1 MPRSNG
7 FEPARNRVLIHSR
20 LCSQLLGVFAAEP
33 IRLQGVQRAVM
44 GPVGLHSEPSA
55 SWKGRVPMSFEA
67 AVHAQAIEIDRL
79 SLEMCATAGSGHPTS
94 AMSIGHLVTVLMF
107 HAMRWSPDFPDYP
120 TSDRLVLSEGHAV
133 PAVYAAAAILGVK
146 VGKNP
151 AERRKLTTADLSSLR
166 AWESELDGHPNPMEG
181 FPFFDAATGS
191 LGQGLSVAA
200 GLAKAARL
208 SGMDRRIYCICGD
221 GEAREGQIAEALDFI
236 IDHKLTNVLPIF
248 NCNEYGQ
255 AGRVSEQ
262 QSPERLTDKLKACGF
277 EVLSIDGHNPSQ
289 IKGALDAFAARAESD
304 DPKPIAVVA
313 RTVKGWGA
321 PSVQGGGW
329 HGKPPTGEALS
340 KALSELD
347 ERRIELTSSLASSD
361 QFTIQPPA
369 EVSTPEPKVS
379 DIPSLTET
387 MRSLDMESLIAAGRM
402 ATRRAYGLAL
412 RALGQV
418 NPDVVVL
425 DADVSNSTF
434 AETFAR
440 DKDLADRFIECKIA
454 EQNMVSVGV
463 GLSAAGKIPFCSS
476 FGKFITRAYDQV
488 EMAMNSGANLK
499 LVGSHVGITLA
510 ADGPSQMA
518 LPDVAWFRSLA
529 KVRDHRGNP
538 GCYVLQPADAF
549 AAYALT
555 GVMADYEG
563 LCYMRTMRVDT
574 EFIYSDEQVFNLGG
588 FEVLSEGRDVALL
601 ASGYMVHEGNKALEL
616 LDRAGISATL
626 VDMYSIP
633 FDEDK
638 LLDLISENNG
648 YAISLEDNYGAS
660 LGSAVADAL
669 TASGDAF
676 TLEQMYVRR
685 IPKSARTTA
694 EMLEMCG
701 LTAEDVV
708 KKVMQLL
715 QVA

>member
-1 MPRSNG
+1 
-7 FEPARNRVLIHSR
+7 
-20 LCSQLLGVFAAEP
+20 
-33 IRLQGVQRAVM
+33 
-44 GPVGLHSEPSA
+44 
-55 SWKGRVPMSFEA
+55 MSFEA

-79 SLEMCATAGSGHPTS
+79 SLEMCAAAGSGHPTT
-94 AMSIGHLVTVLMF
+94 AMSIGHIVTVLMF

-120 TSDRLVLSEGHAV
+120 TSDRLVLSAGHGV
-133 PAVYAAAAILGVK
+133 PAVYAAAAILGMK
-146 VGKNP
+146 VGRN
-151 AERRKLTTADLSSLR
+151 ASSRRKLTEADLSNLR

-200 GLAKAARL
+200 GLGIAARL
-208 SGMDRRIYCICGD
+208 NESDRRAYCIIGD
-221 GEAREGQIAEALDFI
+221 GESREGQVAEALDFI

-262 QSPERLTDKLKACGF
+262 QSAGKLARKLEAFGF
-277 EVLSIDGHNPSQ
+277 EVLSIDGHSPSQ
-289 IKGALDAFAARAESD
+289 IKAAFDKFAARSTSTDQA
-304 DPKPIAVVA
+304 PFAVVA
-313 RTVKGWGA
+313 RTIKGWGA

-329 HGKPPTGEALS
+329 HGKPAQNEALR
-340 KALSELD
+340 KALGELD

-369 EVSTPEPKVS
+369 GAKGSESAPGEL
-379 DIPSLTET
+379 PSLSKT
-387 MRSLDMESLIAAGRM
+387 MRALDMESKLASGRM

-418 NPDVVVL
+418 NSEVVVL

-440 DKDLADRFIECKIA
+440 SQDLADRFVECKIG
-454 EQNMVSVGV
+454 EQNMISVAA
-463 GLSAAGKIPFCSS
+463 GLAAAGKIPFCST
-476 FGKFITRAYDQV
+476 FGKFVTRAYDQI
-488 EMAMNSGANLK
+488 EMAMNSGANIK
-499 LVGSHVGITLA
+499 IVGSHTGITLA

-529 KVRDHRGNP
+529 KVKDHRGNP
-538 GCYVLQPADAF
+538 GCYVLQPADAY

-563 LCYMRTMRVDT
+563 ICYMRTMRVDT
-574 EFIYSDEQVFNLGG
+574 EFLYSDDQVFNLGG

-601 ASGYMVHEGNKALEL
+601 ASGYMVHEGNRVVEL
-616 LDRAGISATL
+616 LDKAGISATL

-633 FDEDK
+633 FDEEK
-638 LLDLISENNG
+638 LLDLISQNNG

-694 EMLEMCG
+694 EMLAMCG

-708 KKVMQLL
+708 KKVLQLL

>member
-1 MPRSNG
+1 
-7 FEPARNRVLIHSR
+7 
-20 LCSQLLGVFAAEP
+20 
-33 IRLQGVQRAVM
+33 
-44 GPVGLHSEPSA
+44 
-55 SWKGRVPMSFEA
+55 MSFEA

-79 SLEMCATAGSGHPTS
+79 SLEMCAAAGSGHPTT

-107 HAMRWSPDFPDYP
+107 HTMRWSPDFPDYP
-120 TSDRLVLSEGHAV
+120 TSDRLVLSAGHGV
-133 PAVYAAAAILGVK
+133 PAVYAAAAILGMK
-146 VGKNP
+146 VGRNP
-151 AERRKLTTADLSSLR
+151 SSRRKLTEADLTNLR
-166 AWESELDGHPNPMEG
+166 AWQSELDGHPNPMEG

-200 GLAKAARL
+200 GLGIAARL
-208 SGMDRRIYCICGD
+208 NGSDRRVFCIIGD
-221 GEAREGQIAEALDFI
+221 GESREGQVAEALDFI
-236 IDHKLTNVLPIF
+236 VDHKLTNVLPIF

-262 QSPERLTDKLKACGF
+262 QSASKLAAKLEAFGF
-277 EVLSIDGHNPSQ
+277 EVLSIDGHSPSQ
-289 IKGALDAFAARAESD
+289 IKAAFDKFSARATSTD
-304 DPKPIAVVA
+304 AAPFAVVA
-313 RTVKGWGA
+313 RTIKGWGA

-329 HGKPPTGEALS
+329 HGKPAQNEALR
-340 KALSELD
+340 KALGELD

-361 QFTIQPPA
+361 QFTIQPPTGA
-369 EVSTPEPKVS
+369 RNPEPAPGEMPTLS
-379 DIPSLTET
+379 QT
-387 MRSLDMESLIAAGRM
+387 MRALDMESKLASGRM

-418 NPDVVVL
+418 NSEVVVL

-440 DKDLADRFIECKIA
+440 SQELAERFVECKIA
-454 EQNMVSVGV
+454 EQNMISVAA
-463 GLSAAGKIPFCSS
+463 GLAAGGKIPFCSS
-476 FGKFITRAYDQV
+476 FGKFVTRAYDQI
-488 EMAMNSGANLK
+488 EMAMNSGANIK
-499 LVGSHVGITLA
+499 IVGSHVGITLA

-529 KVRDHRGNP
+529 RVKDHRGNP
-538 GCYVLQPADAF
+538 GCYVLQPSDAY

-563 LCYMRTMRVDT
+563 MCYMRTMRVDT
-574 EFIYSDEQVFNLGG
+574 EFLYSDEQVFNLGG

-601 ASGYMVHEGNKALEL
+601 AAGYMVHEGNRVVEL
-616 LDRAGISATL
+616 LDKAGISATL

-633 FDEDK
+633 FDEEK
-638 LLDLISENNG
+638 LLDLISQNNG
-648 YAISLEDNYGAS
+648 YAISLEDNYGGS

-694 EMLEMCG
+694 EMLAMCG